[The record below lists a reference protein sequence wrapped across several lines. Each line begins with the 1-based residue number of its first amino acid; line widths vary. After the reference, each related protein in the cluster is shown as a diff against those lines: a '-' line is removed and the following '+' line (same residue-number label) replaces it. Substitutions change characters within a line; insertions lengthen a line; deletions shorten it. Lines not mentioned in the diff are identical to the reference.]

1 MMQEL
6 YNGMEQNFWYIRMFI
21 YIIMQKDPMQG
32 VWKRGWILLLM
43 PQTSLLLVADCNK
56 PSLEDGREV
65 L

>member
-21 YIIMQKDPMQG
+21 YNIMQKDPMQG